1 MSQEDLAKR
10 VQNVA
15 LLLMD
20 VDGVLTDGKVWFV
33 PDGGELVEVKSFNV
47 LDGAGIALAHRVGLK
62 TGVVSARSSPGV
74 RKRAEELSIE
84 FVCLGV
90 RDKKT
95 ALADIV
101 TESGLGADQVCFMGD
116 EVVDLPAMTRVGFP
130 VAVSNA
136 VPEVRSRAAYV
147 TEASGGNGAVRE
159 VIELILKEQGKWD
172 AAIAEFLE

>member
-1 MSQEDLAKR
+1 MSQEELAKR

-47 LDGAGIALAHRVGLK
+47 LDGAAIALAHRVGLK

-74 RKRAEELSIE
+74 KKRTEELSVE
-84 FVCLGV
+84 FVYLGV
-90 RDKKT
+90 RDKKI

-101 TESGLGADQVCFMGD
+101 RESGIGAEQVCFMGD

>member
-1 MSQEDLAKR
+1 MSQKDLADLI
-10 VQNVA
+10 QNVA

-47 LDGAGIALAHRVGLK
+47 LDGAGIALAHRGGLR

-84 FVCLGV
+84 FIYLGV

-95 ALADIV
+95 ALADV
-101 TESGLGADQVCFMGD
+101 VRESGLTGDQVCFMGD

-147 TEASGGNGAVRE
+147 TEALGGNGAVRE

-172 AAIAEFLE
+172 EAIAEFLE

>member
-1 MSQEDLAKR
+1 MSQKDLANLI
-10 VQNVA
+10 QNVA
-15 LLLMD
+15 LLLID
-20 VDGVLTDGKVWFV
+20 VDGVMTDGKVWFV
-33 PDGGELVEVKSFNV
+33 PDGGKLVEVKSFNV
-47 LDGAGIALAHRVGLK
+47 VDGAGIALAHRVGLR

-84 FVCLGV
+84 FICLGV
-90 RDKKT
+90 RDKKV
-95 ALADIV
+95 ALADILKE
-101 TESGLGADQVCFMGD
+101 TGLGGEQVCFIGD

-172 AAIAEFLE
+172 TAIAEFIE